1 MSTRKRLIL
10 TAIIVICVAVSVLT
24 MMWAGG
30 EMRTTP

>member
-10 TAIIVICVAVSVLT
+10 TAVILLCVVVSLVT